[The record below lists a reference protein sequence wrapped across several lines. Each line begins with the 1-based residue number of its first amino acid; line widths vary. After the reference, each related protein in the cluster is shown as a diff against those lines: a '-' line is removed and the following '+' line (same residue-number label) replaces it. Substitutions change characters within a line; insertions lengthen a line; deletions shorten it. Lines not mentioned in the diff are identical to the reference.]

1 MDTCSTR
8 HLTPNLNNVI
18 TPLLFSGSN
27 NIGNGTSLEISHV
40 GSSSLLSGSR
50 LLILKNVLHVPRI
63 AINLLSV
70 HKLPTNNKVVIEFH
84 ANGFIVKDQ
93 TMKKTLV
100 QGKIDSGLYKL
111 CAIKSVEQNVSAN
124 CANIDAGLVAATLVL
139 CFTSQLNSNKASF
152 WHNLLGHPATE
163 VMNKILSICSLP
175 QEQFFGVWCILSN
188 GQKPMF
194 TIPSVNF

>member
-1 MDTCSTR
+1 MDTSSTR

-100 QGKIDSGLYKL
+100 QGKIDSGLYAM
-111 CAIKSVEQNVSAN
+111 CYQVR
-124 CANIDAGLVAATLVL
+124 
-139 CFTSQLNSNKASF
+139 
-152 WHNLLGHPATE
+152 
-163 VMNKILSICSLP
+163 
-175 QEQFFGVWCILSN
+175 
-188 GQKPMF
+188 
-194 TIPSVNF
+194 